1 MKKSIVFSSALLM
14 LMPLLNT
21 VQAESAADNTTHV
34 EDKKAQ
40 LRGFWVETSGHGVL
54 AIDGDLATLSAKGD
68 LSLNELYK
76 VEVKGDELSFIPA
89 EGSKKFNKTM
99 TTQVDWDKQSFSLN
113 RGRYQFVPAP
123 TILPAEL
130 DGYWYEETEIRGT
143 LEVRAMEYK
152 NGATS
157 YDFHWWEV
165 NPAYGSYQ
173 KGLDEDVPMQ
183 IVNGFVFINP
193 KASDEYV
200 HYALRREGDTIYY
213 VDSNGATWS
222 ETKTET
228 LKAYQP
234 PKGYKELKGWM
245 TEQN

>member
-14 LMPLLNT
+14 LMPLLNP

-76 VEVKGDELSFIPA
+76 VEVKGNELSFIPA

-123 TILPAEL
+123 TIQSAEL
-130 DGYWYEETEIRGT
+130 DGYWYEETETRGK

>member
-1 MKKSIVFSSALLM
+1 MKKSIFFSSALLM
-14 LMPLLNT
+14 LMPLLNI
-21 VQAESAADNTTHV
+21 VQAESAADTTTQV
-34 EDKKAQ
+34 EAKKAQ

-54 AIDGDLATLSAKGD
+54 AIDGDLATLSSKGD
-68 LSLNELYK
+68 LSLDELYN
-76 VEVKGDELSFIPA
+76 VEVNGTELTLTPA

-99 TTQVDWDKQSFSLN
+99 TTTIDWDKQTFSLN
-113 RGRYQFVPAP
+113 RGRYRFVPAP
-123 TILPAEL
+123 TIQPSEL
-130 DGYWYEETEIRGT
+130 DGYWYEETKIRGT
-143 LEVRAMEYK
+143 LEIRAMEYK

-165 NPAYGSYQ
+165 NPAYGTYQ

-245 TEQN
+245 TQQN

>member
-1 MKKSIVFSSALLM
+1 MKKSIFFSSALLM
-14 LMPLLNT
+14 LMPLLNI
-21 VQAESAADNTTHV
+21 VQAESAADTTTQV
-34 EDKKAQ
+34 EAKKAQ

-54 AIDGDLATLSAKGD
+54 AIDGDLATLSSKGD
-68 LSLNELYK
+68 LSLDELYN
-76 VEVKGDELSFIPA
+76 VEVNGTELTLTPA

-99 TTQVDWDKQSFSLN
+99 TTTIDWDKQTFSLN

-123 TILPAEL
+123 TIQPSEL
-130 DGYWYEETEIRGT
+130 DGYWYEETKIRGT
-143 LEVRAMEYK
+143 LEIRAMEYK

-165 NPAYGSYQ
+165 NPAYGTYQ

-245 TEQN
+245 TQQN